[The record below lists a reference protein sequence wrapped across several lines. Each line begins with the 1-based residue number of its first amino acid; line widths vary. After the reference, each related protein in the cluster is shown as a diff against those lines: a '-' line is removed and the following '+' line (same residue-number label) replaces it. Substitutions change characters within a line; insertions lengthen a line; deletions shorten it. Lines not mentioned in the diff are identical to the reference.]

1 MRYLLT
7 GPCKDD
13 CSRIKASPAA
23 FLQPLS
29 VQVSWDLPH
38 ALGYMLQESSERF
51 PYCRQLRQ
59 ASHKSTEVQ
68 EEAPYSLHMW

>member
-13 CSRIKASPAA
+13 CSSIKASPAA

-29 VQVSWDLPH
+29 VQVSWDLQH
-38 ALGYMLQESSERF
+38 ALAYMLQESSERF

-59 ASHKSTEVQ
+59 ASYESIEVR
-68 EEAPYSLHMW
+68 EEALCSLHM